1 MKHILAQLHKIASY
15 LEDNNYLEDSKEI
28 NKVFVKL
35 SEYTPEPGDPYQTA
49 TRHETSRLSD
59 KKTPRA
65 DVNDLTTYNPKLDIK
80 IRNSPAYSYYQDKY
94 ISARDAYKKQLY
106 KFSMPE
112 YVSTPSESNK
122 LNYLRAE
129 WIASE
134 EDFENWFLKSLIRV
148 KQGLRPT
155 GIPKPVSQPVTQPV
169 QTKPTVKQ
177 VEKPVPVTKPNKIIK
192 DKPVSPISPAETDT
206 NKTTRKPIMELNM
219 NDRVQPFI
227 DRYNELK
234 AKVGK
239 NKAYNEMQATVYNED
254 KTPSKA
260 IYRTW
265 ENFINLQ

>member
-1 MKHILAQLHKIASY
+1 
-15 LEDNNYLEDSKEI
+15 
-28 NKVFVKL
+28 
-35 SEYTPEPGDPYQTA
+35 
-49 TRHETSRLSD
+49 
-59 KKTPRA
+59 
-65 DVNDLTTYNPKLDIK
+65 
-80 IRNSPAYSYYQDKY
+80 
-94 ISARDAYKKQLY
+94 
-106 KFSMPE
+106 MPE

-122 LNYLRAE
+122 LNYLKAE

-155 GIPKPVSQPVTQPV
+155 GIPKPVTQSV
-169 QTKPTVKQ
+169 QTKPTVTKKPTVKQ

-192 DKPVSPISPAETDT
+192 NKPVSPISPAETDT

-227 DRYNELK
+227 DRFNDLK

-254 KTPSKA
+254 NTPGKT

-265 ENFINLQ
+265 EKHI

>member
-65 DVNDLTTYNPKLDIK
+65 NVNDLTTYNTKLDIK
-80 IRNSPAYSYYQDKY
+80 IRNAPAYSYYQNKY
-94 ISARDAYKKQLY
+94 ISARDAYKKQLD

-122 LNYLRAE
+122 LNYLKAE
-129 WIASE
+129 WLASE
-134 EDFENWFLKSLIRV
+134 EDFESWFLKSLIRV

-155 GIPKPVSQPVTQPV
+155 GIPKQELKPIKKPVSDKPKINPVV
-169 QTKPTVKQ
+169 
-177 VEKPVPVTKPNKIIK
+177 KPVSVTKPNVVIK

-206 NKTTRKPIMELNM
+206 NKTTIKPIMELN
-219 NDRVQPFI
+219 RVQPYI
-227 DRYNELK
+227 DRYNQLVNEI
-234 AKVGK
+234 GK

-254 KTPSKA
+254 NTPNKT

>member
-59 KKTPRA
+59 KKAPRA
-65 DVNDLTTYNPKLDIK
+65 NVNDLTTYNTKLDIK
-80 IRNSPAYSYYQDKY
+80 IRNAPAYSYYQNKY
-94 ISARDAYKKQLY
+94 ISARDAYKKQLD

-122 LNYLRAE
+122 LNYLKAE

-134 EDFENWFLKSLIRV
+134 EDFESWFLKSLIRV

-155 GIPKPVSQPVTQPV
+155 GIPKPVTQSV
-169 QTKPTVKQ
+169 QIKPTVKQ
-177 VEKPVPVTKPNKIIK
+177 VAKPAPVTKPNVVIK
-192 DKPVSPISPAETDT
+192 DKPVSPISPAETDA

-219 NDRVQPFI
+219 SDRVQPYI

-254 KTPSKA
+254 NTPSKT

>member
-59 KKTPRA
+59 KKAPRA
-65 DVNDLTTYNPKLDIK
+65 NVNDLTTYNTKLDIK
-80 IRNSPAYSYYQDKY
+80 IRNAPAYSYYQDKY
-94 ISARDAYKKQLY
+94 ISARDAYKKQLD

-134 EDFENWFLKSLIRV
+134 EDFESWFLKSLIRV

-155 GIPKPVSQPVTQPV
+155 GIPKQVTQRV
-169 QTKPTVKQ
+169 QTKPTVTKKPTVKQ
-177 VEKPVPVTKPNKIIK
+177 VEKPVPVTKPNVVIK
-192 DKPVSPISPAETDT
+192 DKPVSPAETDT
-206 NKTTRKPIMELNM
+206 NKTTRKPIMELNV
-219 NDRVQPFI
+219 NDRVQPYI

-234 AKVGK
+234 AKVGE

-254 KTPSKA
+254 NTPSKT

-265 ENFINLQ
+265 EKLINLQ

>member
-15 LEDNNYLEDSKEI
+15 LEDNNYLEDSKEV

-35 SEYTPEPGDPYQTA
+35 SEFTSNPRDPYQTA

-65 DVNDLTTYNPKLDIK
+65 DVNDLTTYTKLDIK
-80 IRNSPAYSYYQDKY
+80 IRNAPAYSYYQDKY
-94 ISARDAYKKQLY
+94 VSARDAYKKQLD

-122 LNYLRAE
+122 LNYLKAE

-155 GIPKPVSQPVTQPV
+155 GIPKPVTQSV
-169 QTKPTVKQ
+169 QTKPIVTKKPTVKQ
-177 VEKPVPVTKPNKIIK
+177 VEKPVPATKPNAVIK
-192 DKPVSPISPAETDT
+192 DNPVSPAETDT
-206 NKTTRKPIMELNM
+206 NKTTRKPIMELTM
-219 NDRVQPFI
+219 NDRFQPFI

-260 IYRTW
+260 IYRKW